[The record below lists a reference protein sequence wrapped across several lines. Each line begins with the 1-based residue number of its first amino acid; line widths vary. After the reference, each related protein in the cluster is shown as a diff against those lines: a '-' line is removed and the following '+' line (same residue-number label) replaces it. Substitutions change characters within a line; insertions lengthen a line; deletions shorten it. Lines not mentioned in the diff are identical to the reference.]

1 MTIEALEKE
10 LKFGQLQSLYLL
22 YGEELYL
29 LESNL
34 KRIKT
39 LFGECVKGINFIMID
54 EQNVSEIISD
64 IETPSFG
71 YEKKL
76 IIARNT
82 GLFKKEGK
90 RKIIRVMAKTID
102 IELQK
107 QLDKPQAWFCKYFP
121 ARIRNVSEREI
132 ADRKL
137 VFDFKDGR
145 AYEEVAQRTAA
156 NMTERYGT
164 SCTNIVFSPVPASTD
179 KKNEIR
185 YKAFCQRVCELTGAI
200 NGYDHVSVSGERL
213 TIHENRKAEK
223 EVRKVNVIEF
233 DSAFFNGR
241 SVVVFDDVITKG
253 LSYATYANQLES
265 LGANVLGGIFLAR
278 THYKVK

>member
-1 MTIEALEKE
+1 
-10 LKFGQLQSLYLL
+10 
-22 YGEELYL
+22 
-29 LESNL
+29 
-34 KRIKT
+34 
-39 LFGECVKGINFIMID
+39 
-54 EQNVSEIISD
+54 
-64 IETPSFG
+64 
-71 YEKKL
+71 
-76 IIARNT
+76 
-82 GLFKKEGK
+82 
-90 RKIIRVMAKTID
+90 MAKTID

-107 QLDKPQAWFCKYFP
+107 QLDKPQVWFCKYFP

-164 SCTNIVFSPVPASTD
+164 LCTNIVFSPVPASTN

-241 SVVVFDDVITKG
+241 SVVVFDDVIT